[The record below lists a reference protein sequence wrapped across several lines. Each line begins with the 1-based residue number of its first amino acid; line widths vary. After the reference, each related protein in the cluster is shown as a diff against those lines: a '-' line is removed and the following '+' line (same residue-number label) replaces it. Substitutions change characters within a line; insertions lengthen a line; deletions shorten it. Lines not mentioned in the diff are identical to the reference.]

1 MLLDGLGVL
10 EGIHAKSQ
18 LHAPYYRPSHPLD
31 SSFVHFLGHL
41 GDIRAHRNS
50 DKKLESTPPGLSEPG
65 QWKGIKKKRRR
76 REISVGYHGWEKSAK
91 IQGPGVF
98 SL

>member
-10 EGIHAKSQ
+10 EGISAK
-18 LHAPYYRPSHPLD
+18 SHPLD

-50 DKKLESTPPGLSEPG
+50 DKKLESTPPGRSEPG
-65 QWKGIKKKRRR
+65 QWKGIKKKRRK
-76 REISVGYHGWEKSAK
+76 REISVGYHGWEKKSTK

-98 SL
+98 